1 MFFHH
6 LGKIATRYRWLIVGI
21 WMVAI
26 AIALPFAPQA
36 GQVLHSGGFVSP
48 DVESERAVTLLA
60 QKLHLNLTIVQVI
73 FTSQRYDAYSPQ
85 FIQESQQAL
94 THIRSWSEVSGV
106 VSFTDNPRQISL
118 DRHAAYVNVLLKSDP
133 DSAPKLLP
141 ELEHRLQ
148 AVPDLKTSIGGG
160 PVFYEDIQAVSERD
174 LRRAEFLAFPF
185 AVIALLLVFRS
196 VVASILPALVGGG
209 AVIVSLALVFALG
222 HITILSI
229 FVLNITT
236 LFGLGLGVDY
246 SLFMVSRFR
255 EELAHGRNVEDAVAA
270 TVATAG
276 RAVIFSGLTVSI
288 GLFGLTIFR
297 VYLLSS
303 VGIAGVLVV
312 LLAVIAA
319 ITLLPAALAIIGPK
333 INAFPV
339 RIPKFMI
346 FNKLPRPP
354 VGALSRACGARL
366 NTSHPSP
373 QRSEAERVSILR
385 PSGKPTTHRPSAE
398 STTYPSQI
406 PAISDPHHGF
416 WYRLSH
422 LVMRYPVQVFL
433 PVLLLLVS
441 LGLPFLGV
449 RFSAPDA
456 SILPTNVP
464 SRAAFDLLA
473 TRFNARETTPILLA
487 VQTRGDILT
496 PNNIRAL
503 YTYVQRIEADPR
515 VARVDSIVS
524 ADSRF
529 TLAQYQLLYT
539 HPQLIADPYVSAL
552 LKSSVAGNTTLIQ
565 VISKYDMLDQR
576 SQELVLT
583 IRNTPPGGGITVL
596 IDGSTAGDI
605 DYVTSLY
612 TDFPKAILI
621 VAITT
626 YIVLLLFFR
635 SLVLPLKAI
644 LMNTL
649 SIMASYGALVVIF
662 QDGFLHQFLGFT
674 PLGFVKATSP
684 ILLFCAL
691 FGLSMD
697 YEVFLLSRVQEA
709 FWQTGD
715 NTRAVALGLQRS
727 GGIIT
732 SAAVI
737 VIVVSASFATADIIL
752 VKALGL
758 GMAIAVALDATLVRG
773 LLVPSTMRL
782 LGNVNWWFPFLGV
795 QRRPPFLLE
804 NVETLKENKPLD
816 EAPVTDAS
824 IGGKQ

>member
-1 MFFHH
+1 MFFYH
-6 LGKIATRYRWLIVGI
+6 LGRMATHFRWLIVGL

-36 GQVLHSGGFVSP
+36 SQVLHSGGFVSP
-48 DVESERAVTLLA
+48 DVESERAVGLLV

-94 THIRSWSEVSGV
+94 ASVRSWSEVSGV
-106 VSFTDNPRQISL
+106 ISFTDNPRQISL
-118 DRHAAYVNVLLKSDP
+118 DRHAAYANVLLRPDP

-148 AVPDLKTSIGGG
+148 TVPDLKTSIGGG

-185 AVIALLLVFRS
+185 AIIALLLVFRS

-209 AVIVSLALVFALG
+209 AVVVSLALIFGLG
-222 HITILSI
+222 QVTTLSI

-255 EELAHGRNVEDAVAA
+255 EELAHGRKVEDAVAA
-270 TVATAG
+270 AVATAG
-276 RAVIFSGLTVSI
+276 RAVVFSGLTVSI
-288 GLFGLTIFR
+288 GLVGLTFFR
-297 VYLLSS
+297 INMLRS
-303 VGIAGVLVV
+303 VGMAGVLVV

-319 ITLLPAALAIIGPK
+319 ITLLPAALAIIGTRV
-333 INAFPV
+333 NALPV
-339 RIPKFMI
+339 R
-346 FNKLPRPP
+346 LPRW
-354 VGALSRACGARL
+354 RRR
-366 NTSHPSP
+366 TSERPAAASSIAAV
-373 QRSEAERVSILR
+373 QRS
-385 PSGKPTTHRPSAE
+385 TD
-398 STTYPSQI
+398 SQ
-406 PAISDPHHGF
+406 HGF

-422 LVMRYPVQVFL
+422 IVMRYPVRVFV
-433 PVLLLLVS
+433 PVLLLL
-441 LGLPFLGV
+441 LAFGLPFLGV

-456 SILPTNVP
+456 SILPANVP

-473 TRFNARETTPILLA
+473 KRFNSRETTPILLA
-487 VQTRGDILT
+487 VQTHGNVLT
-496 PNNIRAL
+496 ADNIRNL
-503 YTYVQRIEADPR
+503 YYYIQRIQADSR

-524 ADSRF
+524 ADPRF
-529 TLAQYQLLYT
+529 TLAQYELLYT
-539 HPQLIADPYVSAL
+539 HPQLIADPYLSAL
-552 LKSSVAGNTTLIQ
+552 ATSSVAGNTAMVQ
-565 VISKYDMLDQR
+565 VISKYNMLDQR
-576 SQELVLT
+576 SQQLVLA
-583 IRNTPPGGGITVL
+583 IRNTPPGGGMTVL
-596 IDGSTAGDI
+596 VDGGTAGDI
-605 DYVTSLY
+605 DYVNSLY
-612 TDFPKAILI
+612 TDFPKAVLI

-635 SLVLPLKAI
+635 SVVLPLKAI

-649 SIMASYGALVVIF
+649 SILASYGALVVIF
-662 QDGFLHQFLGFT
+662 QDGFLHQVLGFT
-674 PLGFVKATSP
+674 PLGFVEASSP
-684 ILLFCAL
+684 ILLFCSL

-715 NTRAVALGLQRS
+715 NARAVALGLQRS

-737 VIVVSASFATADIIL
+737 VIVVSACFATADMIL

-758 GMAIAVALDATLVRG
+758 GMALAVALDATLVRG

-782 LGNVNWWFPFLGV
+782 LGNLNWWFPFLGV
-795 QRRPPFLLE
+795 QRRPPFLLQE
-804 NVETLKENKPLD
+804 GNGEMVGKED
-816 EAPVTDAS
+816 GVVGEALGTDVRV
-824 IGGKQ
+824 GGMR